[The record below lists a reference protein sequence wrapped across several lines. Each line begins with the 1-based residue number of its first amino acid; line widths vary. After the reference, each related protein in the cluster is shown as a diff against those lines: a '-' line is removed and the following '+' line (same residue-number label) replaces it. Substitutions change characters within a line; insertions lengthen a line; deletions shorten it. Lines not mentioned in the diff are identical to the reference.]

1 MPKDNSVVQTLTIDV
16 SGVVSPNAILSV
28 NGELAMVGPDGA
40 FKAKVTL
47 NLGPNLIE
55 VIATDLSGGAKYVPI
70 TVVYVP

>member
-1 MPKDNSVVQTLTIDV
+1 MVKTPTVDV
-16 SGVVSPNAILSV
+16 SGVTAPNAVLSV
-28 NGELAMVGPDGA
+28 NGELVTPGPDGA

-55 VIATDLSGGAKYVPI
+55 VVATDLSGGAKYVPI